1 MNNGRTK
8 NGITHC
14 TMKILHGRRTN
25 VKCTEARLQKEE
37 MECNKV
43 KLELKQEYQALNNH
57 TLNVATL
64 HDACKQVKSIV
75 TLIPFHSIQGLC
87 PQCSLQLNMLLVNKT
102 VGSI

>member
-1 MNNGRTK
+1 MNNDNTK

-25 VKCTEARLQKEE
+25 VICTEARLQNEE

-64 HDACKQVKSIV
+64 HGACKQVK
-75 TLIPFHSIQGLC
+75 
-87 PQCSLQLNMLLVNKT
+87 
-102 VGSI
+102 

>member
-25 VKCTEARLQKEE
+25 VKCTEARLRKEE

-64 HDACKQVKSIV
+64 HDACNQIKEQFDPNP
-75 TLIPFHSIQGLC
+75 LP
-87 PQCSLQLNMLLVNKT
+87 
-102 VGSI
+102 

>member
-14 TMKILHGRRTN
+14 TMIILHGRRTN

-43 KLELKQEYQALNNH
+43 KLELKQEYQWRSSAP
-57 TLNVATL
+57 
-64 HDACKQVKSIV
+64 KSGGHNFFF
-75 TLIPFHSIQGLC
+75 PE
-87 PQCSLQLNMLLVNKT
+87 K
-102 VGSI
+102 

>member
-43 KLELKQEYQALNNH
+43 KLEWKQEYQALNNH
-57 TLNVATL
+57 ILNVVTL
-64 HDACKQVKSIV
+64 HDACKQVK
-75 TLIPFHSIQGLC
+75 
-87 PQCSLQLNMLLVNKT
+87 
-102 VGSI
+102 

>member
-8 NGITHC
+8 NGITHR

-43 KLELKQEYQALNNH
+43 KRAVTIVPIYAL
-57 TLNVATL
+57 
-64 HDACKQVKSIV
+64 
-75 TLIPFHSIQGLC
+75 
-87 PQCSLQLNMLLVNKT
+87 
-102 VGSI
+102 

>member
-8 NGITHC
+8 NGKTHC

-25 VKCTEARLQKEE
+25 VKCTEARWQKEE

-57 TLNVATL
+57 TLNVS
-64 HDACKQVKSIV
+64 KSNSIV
-75 TLIPFHSIQGLC
+75 TLIPFHKFRHY
-87 PQCSLQLNMLLVNKT
+87 N
-102 VGSI
+102 

>member
-1 MNNGRTK
+1 MAGRSMNNGRTK

-25 VKCTEARLQKEE
+25 VKYTEAKLQKEE
-37 MECNKV
+37 MECNKD

-64 HDACKQVKSIV
+64 HDACKQVK
-75 TLIPFHSIQGLC
+75 
-87 PQCSLQLNMLLVNKT
+87 
-102 VGSI
+102 